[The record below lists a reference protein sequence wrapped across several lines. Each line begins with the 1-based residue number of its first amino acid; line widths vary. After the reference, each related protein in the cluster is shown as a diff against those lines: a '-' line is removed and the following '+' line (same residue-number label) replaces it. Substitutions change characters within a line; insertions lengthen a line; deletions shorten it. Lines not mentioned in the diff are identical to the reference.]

1 MLARLGSGSA
11 CRSLYGGLVEWERGW
26 TNETELEGDISAVSK
41 RSVAVQIEFDQ
52 QDFWYENLK
61 ILICVVKPEDG

>member
-26 TNETELEGDISAVSK
+26 TNESELEEDISVVSK
-41 RSVAVQIEFDQ
+41 RSVAVPIEFDQ
-52 QDFWYENLK
+52 
-61 ILICVVKPEDG
+61 